1 MNFQN
6 TCCFIFS
13 WYWLYRNDF
22 VSEHPGYLV
31 ASAQV
36 KISKLMNTF
45 SNQSLMLIL
54 RNLPVKGE
62 RPPCPCRAL
71 GVGHWILHA
80 WVMLLASLQSHI
92 STWDLLCCHL
102 DCCWVFPLKV
112 ANVSFFPPSPKLTLS
127 TTDLQVPG
135 NIAYGKK
142 TNPASSCMYLVGLCT
157 GGEDCKFV
165 LLWMWRTGH
174 ALSVD
179 LVRNAYQTTEKV
191 LVHHKEF

>member
-13 WYWLYRNDF
+13 WYWLHRNDF

-36 KISKLMNTF
+36 KISKLMNIF

-71 GVGHWILHA
+71 GSWTLNPACLSHAVSKSAVSHLYVGSP
-80 WVMLLASLQSHI
+80 LLPSGLLQ
-92 STWDLLCCHL
+92 
-102 DCCWVFPLKV
+102 VFPLKV

-142 TNPASSCMYLVGLCT
+142 TNPASSCMCMVGLCT
-157 GGEDCKFV
+157 GGKTANLCFSGCGELGMHFQ
-165 LLWMWRTGH
+165 WT
-174 ALSVD
+174 
-179 LVRNAYQTTEKV
+179 
-191 LVHHKEF
+191 